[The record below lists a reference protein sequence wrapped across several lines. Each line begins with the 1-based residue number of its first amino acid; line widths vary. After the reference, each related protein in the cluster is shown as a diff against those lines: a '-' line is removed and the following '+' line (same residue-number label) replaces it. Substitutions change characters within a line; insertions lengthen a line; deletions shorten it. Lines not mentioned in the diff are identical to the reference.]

1 MRDLVA
7 GILDGLAD
15 MHGHRV
21 RCSLGQNC
29 EERNMRRGVDT
40 LRWTEERMEGPV
52 HAAERDR
59 LWKMLDEAQADRD
72 AARNELLKVQGE
84 VATNQ
89 RLRKQLVAAREL
101 VTRLQELMVK

>member
-1 MRDLVA
+1 
-7 GILDGLAD
+7 
-15 MHGHRV
+15 
-21 RCSLGQNC
+21 
-29 EERNMRRGVDT
+29 
-40 LRWTEERMEGPV
+40 
-52 HAAERDR
+52 
-59 LWKMLDEAQADRD
+59 LDEAQADRD